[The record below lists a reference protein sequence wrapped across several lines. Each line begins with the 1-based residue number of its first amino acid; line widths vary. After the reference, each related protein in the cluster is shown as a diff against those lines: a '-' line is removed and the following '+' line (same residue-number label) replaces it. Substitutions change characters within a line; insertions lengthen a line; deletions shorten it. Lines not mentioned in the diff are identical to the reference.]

1 VRPFR
6 HRAGPGRARTVATA
20 TVLAAALVLPAL
32 AGAARTDA
40 AGSIAAGTPAAGVDR
55 PVTPLLSVRRL
66 AGWITDSVARDRF
79 AAALPGIMARLG
91 PAATTS
97 CLVVSQGDQIIDAEH
112 PSVEVLPASNMKLL
126 TATAVLEKL
135 GAGLRIT
142 TTVTASA
149 PPRRGTVHGN
159 LYLIG
164 AGDPF
169 LWTASY
175 VTMQIPPQ
183 PLYTSM
189 PALAAEVRAAGI
201 TRITGSVIGD
211 ETLFDTKRGVSTWL
225 PIYREEGDVGPLS
238 ALEVDNGFSLTPPLG
253 YAAQPAAMAAGVL
266 TTLLR
271 ADGVK
276 VHGPA
281 QAGAAPASAVP
292 VTSIT
297 SAPLGRI
304 VDAVLRVS
312 DDTGAELLT
321 KLLGKHFG
329 GVGSTAAGVK
339 VIRADLAGDG
349 LPVAGLRAADGSGLD
364 RDDRV
369 TCALIDADLRHVGPA
384 GPLFPGLPIAGQTGT
399 LAPRFRGTPAA
410 GRLHAKTGT
419 LDGVA
424 ALSGF
429 VLPARGDRAP
439 TASLRAPIAFSFIT
453 NGAANPTLADAVGD
467 AIGVHLAGAFKVPP
481 LADALP
487 LAPRA
492 PAP

>member
-1 VRPFR
+1 VPPRR
-6 HRAGPGRARTVATA
+6 RRNAGPRRAPAVL
-20 TVLAAALVLPAL
+20 LAASLLLPAL
-32 AGAARTDA
+32 SGGAAAGAPGSRASGPPP
-40 AGSIAAGTPAAGVDR
+40 AGGDQ
-55 PVTPLLSVRRL
+55 PVTPVLSVRRL
-66 AGWITDSVARDRF
+66 AAWITDSVARDHF

-91 PAATTS
+91 PAAATS
-97 CLVVSQGDQIIDAEH
+97 CLVVSQGDEIISSEH
-112 PSVEVLPASNMKLL
+112 PTEELLPASNMKVL
-126 TATAVLEKL
+126 TATAALEKL
-135 GAGLRIT
+135 GAGTRIT
-142 TTVTASA
+142 TTVTAST
-149 PPRRGTVHGN
+149 PPRGRTLHGN

-169 LWTASY
+169 LWTPSY
-175 VTMQIPPQ
+175 ERMQDPPQ
-183 PLYTSM
+183 PLFTSL
-189 PALAAEVRAAGI
+189 PALAAKVRAAGI
-201 TRITGSVIGD
+201 TRITGSVLGD
-211 ETLFDTKRGVSTWL
+211 ERLFDTQRGVSSWK
-225 PIYREEGDVGPLS
+225 PSYEQEGDVGPLS
-238 ALEVDNGFSLTPPLG
+238 ALEVDNGFSLTKPLG
-253 YAAQPAAMAAGVL
+253 PAARPAAMAAGVF

-281 QAGAAPASAVP
+281 RAGASPAQAVA
-292 VTSIT
+292 VTSIA
-297 SAPLGRI
+297 SAPLAKV

-321 KLLGKHFG
+321 KLLGKRFG
-329 GVGSTAAGVK
+329 AGGSTVAGVA
-339 VIRADLAGDG
+339 VIRADLAADG
-349 LPVAGLRAADGSGLD
+349 LPVGELHAADGSGLD

-369 TCALIDADLRHVGPA
+369 TCALMDADLRHVGTS

-429 VLPARGDRAP
+429 VLAARGDRAP
-439 TASLRAPIAFSFIT
+439 TAALRAPIAFSFIT

-467 AIGVHLAGAFKVPP
+467 AIGIHLAGAFQVPP

-487 LAPRA
+487 LPPR
-492 PAP
+492 PSLP